1 MTVPSVPN
9 SASFQTAA
17 PGAEA
22 SSTNR
27 SSYCFNRDCAQPK
40 NSFTAKTCDCCG
52 EQLLLKNRYR
62 AVQLIGQGGFGRT
75 FKGVDM
81 AVPQTA
87 YCAIKQFWVQ
97 SNSYKEDKAAALF
110 EQEAQRL
117 AVLGKHRRIPALL
130 DFVVEPHG
138 QYLVQEFVKGPNLA
152 QKLATDGR
160 WNEKQVRQLLEEMLV
175 LLQFVHQRNH
185 IIHRDI
191 KPENIIQREQDGAL
205 VLVDFGASKLV
216 TEASL
221 GMTGTVIGSAAYT
234 APEQVRG
241 KAIFAS
247 DLYSLGVTC
256 IHLLTQVPPFT
267 LHDSG
272 EDGWKWRQYLQQPV
286 SKQLGAVLDNLLAGA
301 TNRRYGSAE
310 VALRELYKPKTKRKV
325 RRTLLAAS
333 VSVLALLGA
342 RGLVAPLARQVA
354 SPVGRTVFPS
364 TPYESEEFVSERAP
378 SEPGG
383 LFSTNANGEERA
395 FPLEN
400 TSVTARVAGNLSR
413 VEVTQT
419 FTNPY
424 DNPLEA
430 VYKFPLPDDAAVDD
444 MEIRIG
450 DRIIR
455 GLIKEREE
463 AQQIYEE
470 AKEAGQTAGLLEQEK
485 ANIFTQSLAN
495 IRPGETIE
503 VVIRYS
509 NSLEFV
515 GGDYEFVFPMVVAPR
530 FEPGDLEPGDF
541 EPGDIVGGVSPAIA
555 AVPTAA
561 SIAQTNNPPY
571 LPENRSGQDI
581 DVTVEIDAGV
591 DIANVQSPSHDISAQ
606 QSGSM
611 TRVQLT
617 NGDTIPNKDLIL
629 RYQVMGAETQATVL
643 TQSNE
648 QGGHFSTYL
657 IPAVEYA
664 PEQVVPKD
672 VVFLVDTS
680 GSQSGEPIEQ
690 SQELMRQFINGL
702 NPDDTFTI
710 IDFGNESRKLS
721 REPLENTRENRARAL
736 RYINRL
742 RANGGTQLMGG
753 IDTVLSFPEP
763 EGDRLRS
770 VVLLSDG
777 LIGNDEEI
785 IARVRDNLKPGNRL
799 YSFGVGYSTNQFVMD
814 RLAEVGRG
822 TVTIVPPTDDAVE
835 ISQRFFQEI
844 NNPVVTNIEVDWV
857 GEGDAPE
864 LYPTVAPDLFASQPL
879 VLHGRKEDA
888 SSGQLV
894 VTGTVAGG
902 APYREVL
909 DVEFGQVSG
918 NGAIAQ
924 QWGRA
929 RIRALMNEMYGYERP
944 DTVAAVTQTAL
955 AYNLL
960 SNYTA
965 FVAVSEEVRVD
976 PSTGVSEEVA
986 VELPEGMT
994 HNTGMPNAA
1003 VPEPSTIIGN
1013 LLIILFLLGF
1023 FSRKKWT
1030 KFSMAL
1036 LKKPS

>member
-9 SASFQTAA
+9 SISFQTAA
-17 PGAEA
+17 SDTKS

-27 SSYCFNRDCAQPK
+27 ASYCFNRDCAQPK
-40 NSFTAKTCDCCG
+40 NSFTAKTCNCCG
-52 EQLLLKNRYR
+52 ERLLLKNRYR

-81 AVPQTA
+81 SVPQTA

-97 SNSYKEDKAAALF
+97 SNSYGEDKAAALF

-130 DFVVEPHG
+130 DFVAEPHG
-138 QYLVQEFVKGPNLA
+138 QYLVQELVKGPNLA
-152 QKLATDGR
+152 QTLATD
-160 WNEKQVRQLLEEMLV
+160 WLWSEKQVRQLLEEMLV

-272 EDGWKWRQYLQQPV
+272 EDGWTWRQYLQQPV
-286 SKQLGAVLDNLLAGA
+286 SKPLGNVLDNLLAGA

-310 VALRELYKPKTKRKV
+310 IALRELYKPKKKRKV

-342 RGLVAPLARQVA
+342 RGLVSPLARQVA
-354 SPVGRTVFPS
+354 APGGRTVLPS
-364 TPYESEEFVSERAP
+364 APYESAGYASERSP

-383 LFSTNANGEERA
+383 LFSTDANGEERA

-400 TSVTARVAGNLSR
+400 TSVNARVAGNLSR

-450 DRIIR
+450 DRVIR

-509 NSLEFV
+509 NILEFV

-530 FEPGDLEPGDF
+530 FNPGDA
-541 EPGDIVGGVSPAIA
+541 VGWLSPAIA

-561 SIAQTNNPPY
+561 GIAQTDNPPY

-581 DVTVEIDAGV
+581 NVTVEIDAGV
-591 DIANVQSPSHDISAQ
+591 EIANVQSPSHDISMQ

-617 NGDTIPNKDLIL
+617 NEDTIPNKDLIL

-721 REPLENTRENRARAL
+721 REPLKNTRENRARAL

-742 RANGGTQLMGG
+742 QANGGTYLMGG

-822 TVTIVPPTDDAVE
+822 TVTIVPPTDNAVE

-857 GEGDAPE
+857 GDGDAPE
-864 LYPTVAPDLFASQPL
+864 IYPPVAPDLFASQPL
-879 VLHGRKEDA
+879 VLHGRKEDQ

-902 APYREVL
+902 APYRKVL
-909 DVEFGQVSG
+909 NVEFGQVSG

-929 RIRALMNEMYGYERP
+929 RIRALMNEMYGYEKP

-976 PSTGVSEEVA
+976 PSTGISEEVA

-994 HNTGMPNAA
+994 HNTGTPNAA
-1003 VPEPSTIIGN
+1003 VPEPSTIIG
-1013 LLIILFLLGF
+1013 ILFVILCFL
-1023 FSRKKWT
+1023 
-1030 KFSMAL
+1030 
-1036 LKKPS
+1036 